1 MMTWSV
7 ERLENNLT
15 SANVRGETKSML
27 PKVAKPVKDNI
38 LDAIVLC
45 LTLREA
51 PFRLILWL
59 KPVFVLG

>member
-1 MMTWSV
+1 
-7 ERLENNLT
+7 
-15 SANVRGETKSML
+15 ML